1 MTTIKEHVE
10 VHCPYVRALHYVAA
24 YLAHLGWS
32 EHSQSVSLR
41 LRVPVGP
48 SSEHLGLAIDKGVV
62 ATLSRSPQHR
72 VLEDRIGVTWQ
83 PDVDGEPFPR
93 FDGAL
98 SVEAASPKAS
108 TLALEGRYE
117 PPLGAAGKIFDAVL
131 GHRIAEATARELL
144 KEIADRIESAY
155 VQDEPHLSR

>member
-1 MTTIKEHVE
+1 MTTIKEHAE
-10 VHCPYVRALHYVAA
+10 VHCPYVRALHYVDV

-32 EHSQSVSLR
+32 EHSQSVPMR

-48 SSEHLGLAIDKGVV
+48 SSEHQGLAIDKGVV

-72 VLEDRIGVTWQ
+72 ALEDRIGVTWQ
-83 PDVDGEPFPR
+83 PDVEGEPFPR

-98 SVEAASPKAS
+98 SLEAASPKAS
-108 TLALEGRYE
+108 ILTLEGRYE
-117 PPLGAAGKIFDAVL
+117 PPLGMAGKIFDAAF
-131 GHRIAEATARELL
+131 GHRVAEATARELL
-144 KEIADRIESAY
+144 KEIADRIELGY

>member
-10 VHCPYVRALHYVAA
+10 VHCPYVRALHYVDT

-32 EHSQSVSLR
+32 EHSHSVMLR

-48 SSEHLGLAIDKGVV
+48 PVGGQGLALDKGVI

-72 VLEDRIGVTWQ
+72 ALEDRIGVAWQ
-83 PDVDGEPFPR
+83 ADVEGEPFPR

-98 SVEAASPKAS
+98 SLEAASPKAS
-108 TLALEGRYE
+108 TLTLEGRYD
-117 PPLGAAGKIFDAVL
+117 PPLGAAGKLFDAAL

-144 KEIADRIESAY
+144 KEIADRIELGFA
-155 VQDEPHLSR
+155 QDEPHLSR